1 MCDIAQYN
9 NQMAAGAID
18 KEGVGLLEELIK
30 LEAWIEAHI
39 ELAQNSL
46 EKKLFTHHQK
56 ERIKNQIIGMD
67 KVLVKIRQ
75 MKLGRGQD

>member
-1 MCDIAQYN
+1 MCDLAQYN

-39 ELAQNSL
+39 ELTQNNL

-67 KVLVKIRQ
+67 KVLAKIRQ